1 MSESRPRR
9 PFAAPVQEL
18 PARVRDV
25 ISREQDWSE
34 ILIGWIQLGVVLTF
48 AALYYLSPK
57 PADANPLFSPEPWVI
72 AGYVLFT
79 LVRLG
84 LAYRRRLPNWLLYVS
99 VVMDMTLLL
108 VLIWT
113 FHLKYDQPASFYL
126 KAPTLLYVFI
136 FIALRALRFEVRYVL
151 IAGGVAAI
159 GWLLMVLYVVSIDPS
174 DPMIT
179 RNYVEYMTSNSVL
192 LGAEFDKV
200 ISILMVTAILAVAI
214 ARARRL
220 LVESV
225 VESSA
230 ARELSKFV
238 PDEVARQA
246 KAGEEHMQAGQGEV
260 REATI
265 LFTDIEGFTT
275 ISEAMTPTELIAT
288 LNEYFSVVAKPIIGH
303 GGVINQFQGD
313 AILEL
318 VARQAKAGEEHM
330 QAGQGEVR
338 EATILFTD
346 IEGFTTISE
355 AMTPTEL
362 IATLNEYFSVVAKP
376 IIGHGGVINQFQGDA
391 ILATFNI
398 PETLPDHA
406 AQAVRA
412 ALAIQAALRDRKFG
426 NGIVLRSR
434 VGINSGEVVGGLV
447 GTGDR
452 LGYTVHGDDVNL
464 AARLEQMN
472 KEYRTRIIVSQRTCE
487 QAGSS
492 QFRFKQLGTTDVRGR
507 RTPVVI
513 YTVLDDTEG
522 GN

>member
-1 MSESRPRR
+1 MSEPQPRR
-9 PFAAPVQEL
+9 PFAVPVQDL
-18 PARVRDV
+18 PARVREV
-25 ISREQDWSE
+25 ILREQDWSE

-57 PADANPLFSPEPWVI
+57 PPGANPMIAPEPWVL

-79 LVRLG
+79 LIRLN
-84 LAYRRRLPNWLLYVS
+84 LAYKRRLPNWLLYLS
-99 VVMDMTLLL
+99 VIMDMALLL
-108 VLIWT
+108 GLIWT

-126 KAPTLLYVFI
+126 KVPTLLYVFI
-136 FIALRALRFEVRYVL
+136 FISLRALRFEVRYVL
-151 IAGGVAAI
+151 IAGGVAAL
-159 GWLLMVLYVVSIDPS
+159 GWLLMVLYVVSIDPA

-179 RNYVEYMTSNSVL
+179 RSYVEYMTSNSVL

-246 KAGEEHMQAGQGEV
+246 KAGEERMQAGQGEV

-288 LNEYFSVVAKPIIGH
+288 LNDYFAVVSKPI
-303 GGVINQFQGD
+303 
-313 AILEL
+313 
-318 VARQAKAGEEHM
+318 
-330 QAGQGEVR
+330 
-338 EATILFTD
+338 
-346 IEGFTTISE
+346 
-355 AMTPTEL
+355 
-362 IATLNEYFSVVAKP
+362 NE
-376 IIGHGGVINQFQGDA
+376 HGGVINQFQGDA
-391 ILATFNI
+391 ILATFNL

-406 AQAVRA
+406 AHAIRA
-412 ALAIQAALRDRKFG
+412 ALAMQEALKCTQFG

-434 VGINSGEVVGGLV
+434 IGINSGEIVGGLV

-464 AARLEQMN
+464 AARLEQLN
-472 KEYRTRIIVSQRTCE
+472 KEHGTRIIVSGRTCE
-487 QAGSS
+487 LAGPA
-492 QFRFKQLGTTDVRGR
+492 QFPFKKLGSTTVRGR
-507 RTPVVI
+507 HTPVVI
-513 YTVLDDTEG
+513 YTLDSDALED
-522 GN
+522 

>member
-1 MSESRPRR
+1 MSEPQPRR
-9 PFAAPVQEL
+9 PFAVPVQDL
-18 PARVRDV
+18 PARVREV
-25 ISREQDWSE
+25 ILREQDWSE

-57 PADANPLFSPEPWVI
+57 PPGANPMIAPEPWVL

-79 LVRLG
+79 LIRLN
-84 LAYRRRLPNWLLYVS
+84 LAYRRRLANWLLYLS
-99 VVMDMTLLL
+99 VIMDMALLL
-108 VLIWT
+108 GLIWT

-126 KAPTLLYVFI
+126 KVPTLLYVFI
-136 FIALRALRFEVRYVL
+136 FISLRALRFEVRYVL
-151 IAGGVAAI
+151 IAGGVAAL
-159 GWLLMVLYVVSIDPS
+159 GWLLMVLYVVSIDPA

-179 RNYVEYMTSNSVL
+179 RSYVEYMTSNSVL

-246 KAGEEHMQAGQGEV
+246 KAGEERMQAGQGEV

-288 LNEYFSVVAKPIIGH
+288 LNDYFAVVSKPI
-303 GGVINQFQGD
+303 
-313 AILEL
+313 
-318 VARQAKAGEEHM
+318 
-330 QAGQGEVR
+330 
-338 EATILFTD
+338 
-346 IEGFTTISE
+346 
-355 AMTPTEL
+355 
-362 IATLNEYFSVVAKP
+362 NE
-376 IIGHGGVINQFQGDA
+376 HGGVINQFQGDA
-391 ILATFNI
+391 ILATFNL

-406 AQAVRA
+406 AHAVRA
-412 ALAIQAALRDRKFG
+412 ALAMQEALKCTQFG

-434 VGINSGEVVGGLV
+434 IGINSGEIVGGLV

-464 AARLEQMN
+464 AARLEQLN
-472 KEYRTRIIVSQRTCE
+472 KEHGTRIIVSGRTCE
-487 QAGSS
+487 LAGPA
-492 QFRFKQLGTTDVRGR
+492 QFPFKKLGSTTVRGR

-513 YTVLDDTEG
+513 YTLDSDALED
-522 GN
+522 